1 VGYCSIFLSA
11 LLLNGPPKSQSDM
24 KNVLIV
30 DDSWAVRNAVR
41 FVLEK
46 ENQVTVCGEAED
58 GFDALRKAAELKP
71 DLILLDLAMPKL
83 DGALTAWVLKR
94 ISPEVPIILFT
105 MYETAVDALAPAIG
119 VEMVLSKPD
128 GFKDL
133 VRRVQELLCRR
144 TGGL

>member
-1 VGYCSIFLSA
+1 
-11 LLLNGPPKSQSDM
+11 M
-24 KNVLIV
+24 KKVLIV
-30 DDSWAVRNAVR
+30 DDSWAVRNAIR

-46 ENQVTVCGEAED
+46 ETQVTICGEAED

-71 DLILLDLAMPKL
+71 DLILLDLVMPKL
-83 DGALTAWVLKR
+83 DGALTAWLLKR

-128 GFKDL
+128 GFDKL
-133 VRRVQELLCRR
+133 SRRVQELICRR
-144 TGGL
+144 TGGLEEQAS